1 MPLILGG
8 TAVTTVAQKNSC
20 RFNPTDDPTL
30 TRSSIGTPT
39 DVNKW
44 TFSAWVKRG
53 KIASDNFMMRMY
65 ADDSNYTTFGVADTP
80 VEYDNKVSGSF
91 DGRRMTD
98 GKYLDPAAWYHY
110 VMVYDSD
117 NVTGDD
123 RMIIYVNGERI
134 TALSSDSDPGS
145 GSASGLGSG
154 NTITVAKG
162 GATGTAEWGGYM
174 AEVALCDGQ
183 AYAASDFGEFDSD
196 SPTIWKPKDISGL
209 TFGNEGFYL
218 DFGDSA
224 NLGADVSGNSN
235 DFTEANLTTLDQ
247 TTDTPT
253 NNFCTMNPV
262 GYSSTGFTIEE
273 GNTYISA
280 VTDTASYTVYGT
292 MVVLTGKW
300 YWEAKAVT
308 VDSASYRHSHGI
320 GDVAYMVQEYA
331 GEAGDKTNAWTYGN
345 AGGYKTG
352 GSGGQESSDYLAYVT
367 GDILSFALDC
377 DNAKLYLGK
386 NGTWQK
392 SGDPTSGATGTGAIS
407 ITANVTYAP
416 AFVMRYAS
424 NQVAANFG
432 NPSYTNPSDDE
443 ADANDYGRF
452 AYSVPS
458 GYLALC
464 TKNLG
469 SDGG

>member
-91 DGRRMTD
+91 DGRRLTSAV
-98 GKYLDPAAWYHY
+98 YRDPSAWYHY
-110 VMVYDSD
+110 VAVYDSD

-292 MVVLTGKW
+292 MAVLTGKW

-352 GSGGQESSDYLAYVT
+352 GSGGQESSDYLSYAT

-377 DNAKLYLGK
+377 DNAKLYLRK

>member
-1 MPLILGG
+1 MPLVLGG
-8 TAVTTVAQKNSC
+8 SAVTTVAQKNSC
-20 RFNPTDDPTL
+20 RFNPADDPTL
-30 TRSSIGTPT
+30 TIASLGTPT

-53 KIASDNFMMRMY
+53 RITSDNGLMRMY
-65 ADDSNYTTFGVADTP
+65 ASDSDYTTLNVAGTA
-80 VEYDNKVSGSF
+80 VEFDNKVSGSF
-91 DGRRMTD
+91 DGRRLTSAA
-98 GKYLDPAAWYHY
+98 YRDPSAWYHY
-110 VMVYDSD
+110 VAVYDSD

-123 RMIIYVNGERI
+123 RMIIYVNGTRI
-134 TALSSDSDPGS
+134 TAWGSDSDPGS
-145 GSASGLGSG
+145 GTQSGLGSG
-154 NTITVAKG
+154 NTMTVATG
-162 GATGTAEWGGYM
+162 GATGTAEWGGYL

-196 SPTIWKPKDISGL
+196 SPTVWKPKNISGL

-224 NLGADVSGNSN
+224 NLGADVSGNAN
-235 DFTEANLTTLDQ
+235 DFTEANLTALDQ
-247 TTDTPT
+247 TNDTPT

-280 VTDTASYTVYGT
+280 VADTSSYTVYGT
-292 MVVLTGKW
+292 MALLTGKW

-320 GDVAYMVQEYA
+320 GDVAYWVQEYA
-331 GEAGDKTNAWTYGN
+331 AEAGDKTNAWTYGN
-345 AGGYKTG
+345 GGGYKTA
-352 GSGGQESSDYLAYVT
+352 GSGGQESGDYLAYVT

-377 DNAKLYLGK
+377 DNAKFYLRK
-386 NGTWQK
+386 NGVWQK

-407 ITANVTYAP
+407 IVANRTYAP
-416 AFVMRYAS
+416 AFVMRYAA

-443 ADANDYGRF
+443 ADENGYGKF